1 MSKYTEQFKL
11 TAISA
16 YLDGNNG
23 FRKVAQLFGV
33 DYSLL
38 RRWVSSHQSKFSLS
52 PRSNGQRYDDD
63 FKRQVLSFMHEHRLS
78 MRQTAAHF
86 GLAQSSQIGNWQRQ
100 YYSGGLVAPVDR
112 QKKPI
117 KVPKKIK
124 PAKPTDTDDSQKP
137 RDQLLAE
144 LEYLRMENAVLKELG
159 FAGGKGTNTRQKVLI
174 ASKLKP
180 RFPLPDLLRLIGLA
194 RSTFYYQVQSQ
205 QKPDKHAELK
215 EKIQQ
220 VYHKEKGRYG
230 YRRVAL
236 VIRKGGVLVNKKVI
250 EKLMVTLGL
259 KSLVR
264 PKKYKSYRGTVG
276 KIATNLLERN
286 FVAQRPNQK
295 WVSDVTEFK
304 VAQQKLYLSPVMDL
318 YNGEII
324 AYETATRPQY
334 SLVGNMLDKALKT
347 LGEKPR
353 LVLHTDQGW
362 QYQQAQYRH
371 TLRSRGVKQSMSR
384 KGNCLDNAAME
395 SFFGTLKSEFF
406 YLKRF
411 ESIDELKAGLDEYI
425 HYYNHD
431 RIKLRLNGLSP
442 VDYRTQAAA

>member
-1 MSKYTEQFKL
+1 M
-11 TAISA
+11 
-16 YLDGNNG
+16 
-23 FRKVAQLFGV
+23 
-33 DYSLL
+33 
-38 RRWVSSHQSKFSLS
+38 
-52 PRSNGQRYDDD
+52 
-63 FKRQVLSFMHEHRLS
+63 
-78 MRQTAAHF
+78 
-86 GLAQSSQIGNWQRQ
+86 
-100 YYSGGLVAPVDR
+100 
-112 QKKPI
+112 
-117 KVPKKIK
+117 
-124 PAKPTDTDDSQKP
+124 
-137 RDQLLAE
+137 
-144 LEYLRMENAVLKELG
+144 
-159 FAGGKGTNTRQKVLI
+159 
-174 ASKLKP
+174 
-180 RFPLPDLLRLIGLA
+180 PDLLGLVGLA

-205 QKPDKHAELK
+205 QKPDKYAELN

-220 VYHKEKGRYG
+220 IYHKEKGRYG

-236 VIRKGGVLVNKKVI
+236 VIRKEGVQVNKKVI
-250 EKLMVTLGL
+250 EKLMAALGL

-264 PKKYKSYRGTVG
+264 PKKYQSYRGAVG
-276 KIATNLLERN
+276 KIAANLLERN

-324 AYETATRPQY
+324 AYETASRPQY
-334 SLVGNMLDKALKT
+334 SLVGNMLDKALNT
-347 LGEKPR
+347 LGEKPK

-371 TLRSRGVKQSMSR
+371 KLRSRGVKQSMSR

-406 YLKRF
+406 YLKHF

-431 RIKLRLNGLSP
+431 RIKLKLNGLSP
-442 VDYRTQAAA
+442 VEYRTQAAA

>member
-1 MSKYTEQFKL
+1 MGKYTEQFKL

-16 YLDGNNG
+16 YLDGSDG
-23 FRKVAQLFGV
+23 FRKVAQRFGIDV
-33 DYSLL
+33 SLL
-38 RRWVSSHQSKFSLS
+38 RRWASSYQSKSSLS
-52 PRSNGQRYDDD
+52 PRSHGQRYDDD
-63 FKRQVLSFMHEHRLS
+63 FKRQVLSHMHEHRLS
-78 MRQTAAHF
+78 LRQTAAHF
-86 GLAQSSQIGNWQRQ
+86 GLGQSSQIGNWQRQ
-100 YYSGGLVAPVDR
+100 YYSGSPVAPVIR

-117 KVPKKIK
+117 KVLKKIK

-137 RDQLLAE
+137 RDQLMAE

-159 FAGGKGTNTRQKVLI
+159 SARGKGTNTGEKVLI
-174 ASKLKP
+174 VSKLKR

-205 QKPDKHAELK
+205 QKPDKYAELK
-215 EKIQQ
+215 ERIRQ

-236 VIRKGGVLVNKKVI
+236 AIRKEGPLVNKKVV
-250 EKLMVTLGL
+250 EKLMTGLGL

-264 PKKYKSYRGTVG
+264 PKKYRSYRGTVG
-276 KIATNLLERN
+276 KIAMNLLERN

-324 AYETATRPQY
+324 AYETASRPQY

-347 LGEKPR
+347 LGEKPK

-362 QYQQAQYRH
+362 QYQQAQYRQK
-371 TLRSRGVKQSMSR
+371 LRSCGVKQSMSR

-411 ESIDELKAGLDEYI
+411 ENVDELKAGLDEYI

-442 VDYRTQAAA
+442 VEYRTQAAA

>member
-1 MSKYTEQFKL
+1 MGKYTEQFKL
-11 TAISA
+11 TAITA

-23 FRKVAQLFGV
+23 FRKVAQHFGI
-33 DYSLL
+33 DFSLL
-38 RRWVSSHQSKFSLS
+38 RRWVSSYQRNSSLP
-52 PRSNGQRYDDD
+52 PRSPGRGYDDG
-63 FKRQVLSFMHEHRLS
+63 FKRQVVSYMHEHRLS

-86 GLAQSSQIGNWQRQ
+86 GLGQSSRIGNWQRQ
-100 YYSGGLVAPVDR
+100 YYSGDLVAPVDR

-124 PAKPTDTDDSQKP
+124 PAKPTDTDDSQKS
-137 RDQLLAE
+137 RDQLIAE

-159 FAGGKGTNTRQKVLI
+159 FTGGKGTNIGEKALI
-174 ASKLKP
+174 VSRLKR
-180 RFPLPDLLRLIGLA
+180 RFPLPDLLGLVGLA

-205 QKPDKHAELK
+205 QKPDKYAELN

-220 VYHKEKGRYG
+220 IYHKEKGRYG

-236 VIRKGGVLVNKKVI
+236 VIRKEGVQVNKKVI
-250 EKLMVTLGL
+250 EKLMAALGL

-264 PKKYKSYRGTVG
+264 PKKYQSYRGAVG
-276 KIATNLLERN
+276 KIAANLLERN

-324 AYETATRPQY
+324 AYETASRPQY
-334 SLVGNMLDKALKT
+334 SLVGNMLDKALNT
-347 LGEKPR
+347 LGEKPK

-371 TLRSRGVKQSMSR
+371 KLRSRGVKQSMSR

-431 RIKLRLNGLSP
+431 RIKLKLNGLSP
-442 VDYRTQAAA
+442 VEYRTQAAA